1 MNANVE
7 ELQNVRRV
15 LGYAALGVMIAP
27 EVAKTAEAAVQEADE
42 KAEIGS
48 AAKAVG
54 ALVRGLLPSAT
65 LCREGQRDV
74 IRAIEQIRERSEHAD
89 IPRSR

>member
-1 MNANVE
+1 MNANIE

-27 EVAKTAEAAVQEADE
+27 EVAKTAEAAVQETVE
-42 KAEIGS
+42 KTEAGA

-74 IRAIEQIRERSEHAD
+74 VRAIEQIRERSLVAD
-89 IPRSR
+89 TPRPR